1 MLQKFRF
8 LVIQLS
14 VLQASHAR
22 AQLFHLPGSF
32 KQQDAISQNPGIYYQ
47 LETGPKYTQTVH
59 EQHDTPIWTVLPN
72 LQPLGTS
79 WCLLVIFQYHAVC
92 NMSCFLLTAD
102 SKVASWALWGK
113 QTSFVLL
120 RTWLGP
126 LTSFAHL
133 LF

>member
-1 MLQKFRF
+1 MLHKFQ
-8 LVIQLS
+8 LPIAELS
-14 VLQASHAR
+14 VPQASHAR
-22 AQLFHLPGSF
+22 TLLFHLPGS

-47 LETGPKYTQTVH
+47 LETGPKYAHKVH
-59 EQHDTPIWTVLPN
+59 EQHDTPVWTVLPN

-102 SKVASWALWGK
+102 SKAASWALWGK

-126 LTSFAHL
+126 LTSFAGL